1 MDAQARD
8 EDGCGAHFPL
18 IRCVAK
24 QFPELDDA
32 IVHDEGDDDK
42 DDTYIDIGV
51 VAPVVVESLEDNLF
65 V

>member
-1 MDAQARD
+1 
-8 EDGCGAHFPL
+8 
-18 IRCVAK
+18 VAK